1 MPKTHRVLRPI
12 SGVDH
17 LTPGDLVDVTGWIL
31 VDKLVDQRY
40 LEKLT
45 EAEIKAQEATEAA
58 KIVEQA
64 VRSVGGALTALEER
78 RDEAARARGLAQSRR
93 TEIARHL
100 GHERL

>member
-1 MPKTHRVLRPI
+1 MAKTHRVLRRI

-17 LTPGDLVDVTGWIL
+17 LTPGDLVDVTGWKL

-58 KIVEQA
+58 KIEKSLPPAPPAA
-64 VRSVGGALTALEER
+64 VHPPKPVAPATPKPVTSPAKSKPA
-78 RDEAARARGLAQSRR
+78 
-93 TEIARHL
+93 
-100 GHERL
+100 

>member
-1 MPKTHRVLRPI
+1 MAKTHRVLRRI

-17 LTPGDLVDVTGWIL
+17 LTPGDLVDVTGWKL

-58 KIVEQA
+58 KIEK
-64 VRSVGGALTALEER
+64 
-78 RDEAARARGLAQSRR
+78 
-93 TEIARHL
+93 
-100 GHERL
+100 